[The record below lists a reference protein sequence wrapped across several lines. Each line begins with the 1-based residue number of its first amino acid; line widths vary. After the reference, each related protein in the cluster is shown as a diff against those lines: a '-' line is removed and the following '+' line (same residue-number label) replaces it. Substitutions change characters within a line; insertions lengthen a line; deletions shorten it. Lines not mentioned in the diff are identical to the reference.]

1 MKKLI
6 LLSLCLLVSLAL
18 FSQNEKEARKVLD
31 KASSII
37 CSRSGAKAQFSAYS
51 SKYKASGSIAIKG
64 NKFQITTPQAM
75 VWYNGKTQ
83 WSYMKQNNEVNVS
96 TPDASQR
103 ARMNPYVFVNVYKK
117 GYKMSMKN
125 VGNSKEIHLT
135 ATGKSAIPQ
144 MYIIV
149 DNKTSVPSH
158 VKMLMNG
165 SWTSVVISNFTRANI
180 SDAYFSFNAKDFPKA
195 AIVDLR

>member
-1 MKKLI
+1 
-6 LLSLCLLVSLAL
+6 
-18 FSQNEKEARKVLD
+18 
-31 KASSII
+31 
-37 CSRSGAKAQFSAYS
+37 
-51 SKYKASGSIAIKG
+51 
-64 NKFQITTPQAM
+64 M

-195 AIVDLR
+195 EIVDLR

>member
-1 MKKLI
+1 
-6 LLSLCLLVSLAL
+6 
-18 FSQNEKEARKVLD
+18 
-31 KASSII
+31 
-37 CSRSGAKAQFSAYS
+37 
-51 SKYKASGSIAIKG
+51 
-64 NKFQITTPQAM
+64 
-75 VWYNGKTQ
+75 
-83 WSYMKQNNEVNVS
+83 
-96 TPDASQR
+96 
-103 ARMNPYVFVNVYKK
+103 
-117 GYKMSMKN
+117 MKN

-195 AIVDLR
+195 EIVDLR